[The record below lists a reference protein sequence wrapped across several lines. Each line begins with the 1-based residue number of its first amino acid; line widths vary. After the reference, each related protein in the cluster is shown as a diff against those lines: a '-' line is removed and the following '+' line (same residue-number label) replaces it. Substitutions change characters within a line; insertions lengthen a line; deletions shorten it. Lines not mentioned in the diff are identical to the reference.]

1 MSVIWY
7 ILNLLALSCSVCYS
21 LFYISVATYL
31 SLVALYGTFCQWN
44 SIFRMVME
52 QTAIQL
58 TGSEVVEA
66 WTEQCELLQEHHLRI
81 EMAVAQLIIAIPYAY
96 VFFISN
102 LLIFSLIYLTG
113 KSRIKYNWIMVFA
126 GYNAQRKLFSIHK
139 WNNRNFPQYSWK
151 FKWKGQWSLNP

>member
-1 MSVIWY
+1 
-7 ILNLLALSCSVCYS
+7 
-21 LFYISVATYL
+21 
-31 SLVALYGTFCQWN
+31 
-44 SIFRMVME
+44 MVME

-102 LLIFSLIYLTG
+102 LLIFSLIYILLA
-113 KSRIKYNWIMVFA
+113 KVESNIIE
-126 GYNAQRKLFSIHK
+126 
-139 WNNRNFPQYSWK
+139 
-151 FKWKGQWSLNP
+151 